1 MNDIDAQ
8 ILRIAV
14 PSDAPG
20 GLDAARS
27 GHFGRSPSF
36 TIVDVAGGTVV
47 NVRVVENAR
56 REGDHGLTPVLA
68 LGENFV
74 DVVIVAGI
82 GRRPLLHC
90 LQAGMRV
97 FAGEDRPDV
106 RSVVDAFLEADLMP
120 VGPDATR
127 AH

>member
-1 MNDIDAQ
+1 MSTEASRVI
-8 ILRIAV
+8 RIAV

-27 GHFGRSPSF
+27 GHFGRSPNF
-36 TIVDVAGGTVV
+36 TVVDVIDGAVGGIAVV
-47 NVRVVENAR
+47 ANDSQDD
-56 REGDHGLTPVLA
+56 GGCLTPVLR
-68 LGENFV
+68 LGENLV

-82 GRRPLLHC
+82 ERKPLLNC
-90 LQAGMRV
+90 VQAGVRV

-106 RSVVDAFLEADLMP
+106 RSVVEAFLEAELSP
-120 VGPDATR
+120 VGPDSTY